1 MSQNPFK
8 QLGLKKEQKLPENF
22 KQEVM
27 ESIETA
33 KVVLGIADLFT
44 FKMGETF
51 TGIFRTQNFDD
62 KSKKS

>member
-8 QLGLKKEQKLPENF
+8 QLAIKKEHRLPDSF
-22 KQEVM
+22 KTEVM

-51 TGIFRTQNFDD
+51 TGIFRTPNFDN
-62 KSKKS
+62 KKP

>member
-1 MSQNPFK
+1 MRQNPFK
-8 QLGLKKEQKLPENF
+8 QLELKKDQRLPENF

-33 KVVLGIADLFT
+33 KIVLGIADLFT

-51 TGIFRTQNFDD
+51 TGIFRTQNFEG
-62 KSKKS
+62 KGKKK